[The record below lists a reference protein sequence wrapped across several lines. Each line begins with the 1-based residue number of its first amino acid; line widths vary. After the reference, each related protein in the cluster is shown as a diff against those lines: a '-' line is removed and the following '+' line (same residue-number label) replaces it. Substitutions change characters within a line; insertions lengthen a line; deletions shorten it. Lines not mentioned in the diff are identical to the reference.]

1 MTPFMQ
7 NASPS
12 PPVYRNLRG
21 YALDPSLA
29 QTLQTVQISEI
40 VFRIPWEE
48 LNAGPVGEYL
58 EVIDFDPSARCFYQ
72 AVNLDDPYI
81 LAQDGLKP
89 SEGTPQFH
97 QQMVYAVS
105 RLTIHNFERA
115 LGRVALWAPGPP
127 PPGANKK
134 DDSHFV
140 RRLRIYPHALRE
152 ANAYYSPAKKA
163 LLLGYF
169 STPEGEPSADHMPG
183 SMVFTAL
190 SHDVVAHETAHA
202 LLDGMN
208 RRLGQPTNQDMLAFH
223 EAFADIVALFQHFTF
238 PEIMKHEMAR
248 TRGDIDKQ
256 ESSLAQ
262 LAAQFGR
269 AIGSHGALRDF
280 IGGFDDKTKKWKA
293 RDVSPL
299 DIDRETEPHARGAIL
314 VAAVFDAFLSI
325 YRSRVQDLLRL
336 YTSGTGV
343 LPAGEIHPD
352 LVNRLSEEA
361 TKAAGHV
368 LTMCIRAVDY
378 CPPVDLTFGEFLRAI
393 ITADYDQFPEDVH
406 NYRVAFV
413 EAFRRRGI
421 YPRDVRTLSSENLR
435 WRDTSLDAKRPSQA
449 FVEHLKELRPYADA
463 HLYAQSREELFNME
477 RATRGVIHEWL
488 ENHFDNHEDG
498 AQDASFLG
506 IDPNESFQIHSIHFA
521 RRTGTYGEPIVQL
534 IAQIIQEMEIPKAA
548 DGEETMSF
556 SGGCTLIADL
566 KVGSVSYCI
575 RKPVDS
581 GTRRQR
587 QQAFTMQWENDG
599 LRSTYFAPRDERD
612 VREPFAILHRAQV

>member
-1 MTPFMQ
+1 MTPTIKAQ
-7 NASPS
+7 SIS
-12 PPVYRNLRG
+12 KPVYRNLRG

-29 QTLQTVQISEI
+29 QTLQTARISEM
-40 VFRIPWEE
+40 VFRIPWED
-48 LNAGPVGEYL
+48 LAPGPAGEYL
-58 EVIDFDPSARCFYQ
+58 EVIDYDPSARCFYQ
-72 AVNLDDPYI
+72 PVNLDDPYI
-81 LAQDGLKP
+81 LAEDGLQP

-105 RLTIHNFERA
+105 RLTIQNFERA

-127 PPGANKK
+127 PAGANKK

-140 RRLRIYPHALRE
+140 QRLRIYPHALRE
-152 ANAYYSPAKKA
+152 ANAYYSPPKKA

-169 STPEGEPSADHMPG
+169 STPEGEASADHMPG

-190 SHDVVAHETAHA
+190 SHDVIAHETAHA

-223 EAFADIVALFQHFTF
+223 EAFADVVALFQHFTF

-248 TRGDIDKQ
+248 TRGEIDRQ
-256 ESSLAQ
+256 QSSLAE
-262 LAAQFGR
+262 LAGQFGR
-269 AIGSHGALRDF
+269 ATGSHGALRDF
-280 IGGFDDKTKKWKA
+280 IGTFKDNKWTP
-293 RDVSPL
+293 RPVSPL
-299 DIDRETEPHARGAIL
+299 DIEKETEPHARGAIL
-314 VAAVFDAFLSI
+314 VAAVFDAFISM

-368 LTMCIRAVDY
+368 LTMCIRALDY
-378 CPPVDLTFGEFLRAI
+378 CPPVDLTFGEYLRAI
-393 ITADYDQFPEDVH
+393 ITADYEQYPEDAH

-421 YPRDVRTLSSENLR
+421 YPRDVRTLSAENLR
-435 WRDTSLDAKRPSQA
+435 WRDPSDDPKKPSQTLIDY
-449 FVEHLKELRPYADA
+449 LKDLRKFADA
-463 HLYAQSREELFNME
+463 HLYADARKDLFETE
-477 RATRGVIHEWL
+477 RGTRAVIHEWL
-488 ENHFDNHEDG
+488 DNHFATHDDG
-498 AQDASFLG
+498 SQDATFLG
-506 IDPNESFQIHSIHFA
+506 IDPKNSFQVHSVHFA
-521 RRTGTYGEPIVQL
+521 RHTGPYGEPIVHL
-534 IAQIIQEMEIPKAA
+534 IAQIIQETTIPKG
-548 DGEETMSF
+548 DTSDDSIGF
-556 SGGCTLIADL
+556 SGGCAVIADL
-566 KVGSVSYCI
+566 KTARFSYCV

-587 QQAFTMQWENDG
+587 QQAFRMSWENSS
-599 LRSTYFAPRDERD
+599 LRATYFTPADDRE
-612 VREPFAILHRAQV
+612 VREPFAILHRDQP